1 MAMGA
6 GYGRAGHPSLG
17 NRRRRM
23 RVAPF
28 SLQSFWRMEAVS
40 RRVPEVL
47 RSTARYT
54 SGVKTN
60 PARHF

>member
-1 MAMGA
+1 
-6 GYGRAGHPSLG
+6 
-17 NRRRRM
+17 
-23 RVAPF
+23 VAPF